1 VALITANS
9 SCRPVLM
16 VHDDDVAVAMTLG
29 RMPVRLWALAALVL
43 MPMMLIVHV
52 QMDVLDRHM
61 LMLEHLQ
68 VAWP

>member
-1 VALITANS
+1 
-9 SCRPVLM
+9 
-16 VHDDDVAVAMTLG
+16 
-29 RMPVRLWALAALVL
+29 
-43 MPMMLIVHV
+43 MPMMLIVHM

>member
-1 VALITANS
+1 
-9 SCRPVLM
+9 M
-16 VHDDDVAVAMTLG
+16 VHVDDVAVAMALG
-29 RMPVRLWALAALVL
+29 RMPVRMPVRLGALPALVL